1 MEWRLWFCALKAWRL
16 GCVGGWLLSFF
27 AVLAFVQDI
36 RRVKADRKVSLP
48 LFMRFVVFFLL
59 YTSPLC
65 WVVDAIHSERIW
77 VYG

>member
-1 MEWRLWFCALKAWRL
+1 MASVVLCAQSMASGMR
-16 GCVGGWLLSFF
+16 GWVAIGFS

-48 LFMRFVVFFLL
+48 LFMRFVVCFFFL